1 MPAEN
6 DIITVAVF
14 DCMFALGY
22 SVAEVVVVVAAVD
35 VVELVILE
43 LLLELELGVP

>member
-6 DIITVAVF
+6 DIITVDGF
-14 DCMFALGY
+14 DCIFALGY
-22 SVAEVVVVVAAVD
+22 LVVEVVVVVAAVE

-43 LLLELELGVP
+43 L